1 MRMPNGNGSVY
12 KLSGNRRK
20 PYAVLVTLGW
30 DLSPTGKAVQRK
42 KIIGYFSDRKEA
54 MAYLLEYNRSP
65 LNISSSKL
73 TFKDVYEL
81 LMKDKEIEIS
91 KSNLNG
97 YRASFLAV
105 PSLHDLC
112 IRDIKLNDIER
123 AFNSCGKN
131 YPTMRKIRVMI
142 HQVFSYAMRH
152 EYLFRDVSKYID
164 ITKYRDKNPNSKK
177 KDIFHQEHIDRLW
190 CMSKDKYK
198 AIMIILIYTGVR
210 VGELLNLKS
219 SDVHLEEQYFDVIES
234 KTINGLRKVPIAD
247 KIKPLVK
254 EWLYDS
260 CEYLIHKQDGT
271 YMSYENY
278 RDTYWDNQIKLLNLD
293 YTPHSTRHTFIS
305 MLARINT
312 NPTVIKKIVGHSGA
326 MSLTERV
333 YTHFEIKE
341 LIDAVNKI

>member
-1 MRMPNGNGSVY
+1 MPNGNGSVY

-20 PYAVLVTLGW
+20 PYAVRVTLGW

-254 EWLYDS
+254 EWLDDS

-271 YMSYENY
+271 YMSYDNY
-278 RDTYWDNQIKLLNLD
+278 RDIY
-293 YTPHSTRHTFIS
+293 
-305 MLARINT
+305 
-312 NPTVIKKIVGHSGA
+312 
-326 MSLTERV
+326 
-333 YTHFEIKE
+333 
-341 LIDAVNKI
+341 

>member
-20 PYAVLVTLGW
+20 PYAVRVTLGW

-123 AFNSCGKN
+123 AFNLCGKN

-254 EWLYDS
+254 EWLDDN

>member
-1 MRMPNGNGSVY
+1 MPNGNGSVY

-20 PYAVLVTLGW
+20 PYVVRVTLGW
-30 DLSPTGKAVQRK
+30 DLSPSGKAVQHK

-81 LMKDKEIEIS
+81 LMKDKEIDIS

-123 AFNSCGKN
+123 AFSICGKN

-177 KDIFHQEHIDRLW
+177 RDIFHQEHLDRLW

-198 AIMIILIYTGVR
+198 AIMLILIYTGVR
-210 VGELLNLKS
+210 VGELLNLKT
-219 SDVHLEEQYFDVIES
+219 SDVHLDEQYFDVIES

-247 KIKPLVK
+247 KIKPLIK
-254 EWLYDS
+254 TWLDDE
-260 CEYLIHKQDGT
+260 CEYLIHRPDGAIMT
-271 YMSYENY
+271 YDNY
-278 RDTYWDNQIKLLNLD
+278 RDTYWDNQIELLNLD

-333 YTHFEIKE
+333 YTYFEIKE